1 MYDFRL
7 GLDGPGLGATKK
19 TRLLNGWSLGKTRTD
34 PQVRSGHKETRPQI
48 RPVVIPMDS
57 SLNYLTNKMCQM
69 NTRVGCIARRQAHM
83 ASFALFPTPSP
94 KASAD
99 ENDDAHDDEDDA
111 SSSSDDKMTT
121 SQ

>member
-1 MYDFRL
+1 
-7 GLDGPGLGATKK
+7 
-19 TRLLNGWSLGKTRTD
+19 
-34 PQVRSGHKETRPQI
+34 
-48 RPVVIPMDS
+48 
-57 SLNYLTNKMCQM
+57 M

-99 ENDDAHDDEDDA
+99 ENDDARDDEDDA
-111 SSSSDDKMTT
+111 SSSSDNKMTT